1 MLGGVD
7 VAGVAK
13 GEVLHA
19 PGEGFLARL
28 QGEMDMIGHE
38 AEGMDPIAEA
48 AHAFGEQLIER
59 ATVLGGEEDVLPGVA
74 AQDHVVEGAGDVQA
88 GFAGHLE
95 RMP

>member
-19 PGEGFLARL
+19 PGEGLLARL
-28 QGEMDMIGHE
+28 QGEVNMIGHE

-48 AHAFGEQLIER
+48 AHAFGEQVVELG
-59 ATVLGGEEDVLPGVA
+59 AVLGCEEDVLPGVA
-74 AQDHVVEGAGDVQA
+74 PQDHVVERAGDVKA
-88 GFAGHLE
+88 GFAGHWG